1 MDGDQSIVKDILLL
15 MGLIILSG
23 IFSASETAL
32 TSFRSTNLEDVEMK
46 HPKEGILLR
55 KWLKSPNSILTGM
68 LLGNNI
74 VNILGSSIATAVT
87 FNVVGNNGKAI
98 FISTAVMTIVI
109 LIFGEITPKIIAKNN
124 AVNISRKVIIPIYY
138 LTFLTK
144 PIVYILMN
152 ISKVLGRLM
161 GIQISDETIMI
172 TEKDI
177 LSFVNVG
184 EAEGIIEEGEKE
196 MIHSIFEFGET
207 SAKEVMTPRTSM
219 FALEASKT
227 IDGIWVELLEQGFSR
242 IPVYEETIDNV
253 VGILYV
259 RDILNAVKNGE
270 TDVAIK
276 EFIRVPYFIPENK
289 SIIEILKEFQTKK
302 VHIAMVLDEY
312 GGVVGLVT
320 IEDLIEE
327 IVGEIRDEFDHEEE
341 DSIIEIDDKSY
352 MIDAMVD
359 IESLNKKLNLDFPIS
374 GDYESLA
381 GLILTEI
388 GKVAEIGDEVEI
400 QGVKLK
406 VLERDKLR
414 ISKVLLEIKTEGN

>member
-1 MDGDQSIVKDILLL
+1 MLLL
-15 MGLIILSG
+15 VGLIILSG

-32 TSFRSTNLEDVEMK
+32 TSFRSMNLEDVELK

-87 FNVVGNNGKAI
+87 FRIVGNNGKAI
-98 FISTAVMTIVI
+98 FISTALMTIVI

-124 AVNISRKVIIPIYY
+124 AVTISRKVIVPIYY

-152 ISKVLGRLM
+152 ISKVLSRLM
-161 GIQISDETIMI
+161 GITISDETILI

-184 EAEGIIEEGEKE
+184 EAEGIIEEGEKD

-227 IDGIWVELLEQGFSR
+227 IDQIWTELLEQGFSR
-242 IPVYEETIDNV
+242 VPVYEDTIDNV

-259 RDILNAVKNGE
+259 RDILNAVKEGK
-270 TDVAIK
+270 TDVSIK
-276 EFIRVPYFIPENK
+276 QFLRIPYFVPENK

-341 DSIIEIDDKSY
+341 ESIVKIDENTY
-352 MIDAMVD
+352 VIDAMVD
-359 IESLNKKLNLDFPIS
+359 IETLNKDLNLDFPIS

-388 GKVAEIGDEVEI
+388 GKVAEIGDGVEI

-406 VLERDKLR
+406 VLEKDKLR
-414 ISKVLLEIKTEGN
+414 ISKVLLEIKKEEN

>member
-1 MDGDQSIVKDILLL
+1 MLFLV
-15 MGLIILSG
+15 GLIILSG

-87 FNVVGNNGKAI
+87 FRIVGNNGKAI
-98 FISTAVMTIVI
+98 FISTALMTIVI

-124 AVNISRKVIIPIYY
+124 AVTISRKVIVPIYY
-138 LTFLTK
+138 LSFLTK
-144 PIVYILMN
+144 PIIYILMN
-152 ISKVLGRLM
+152 ISKVLSRLM
-161 GIQISDETIMI
+161 GITISDETILI

-184 EAEGIIEEGEKE
+184 EAEGIIEEGEKD

-227 IDGIWVELLEQGFSR
+227 IDQIWTELLEQGFSR
-242 IPVYEETIDNV
+242 VPVYEDTIDNV

-259 RDILNAVKNGE
+259 RDILNAVKEGK
-270 TDVAIK
+270 TDVSIK
-276 EFIRVPYFIPENK
+276 KFLRIPYFVPENK

-341 DSIIEIDDKSY
+341 ESIVKVDENTY
-352 MIDAMVD
+352 VIDAMVD
-359 IESLNKKLNLDFPIS
+359 IETLNKDLNLNFPIS

-388 GKVAEIGDEVEI
+388 GKVAEIGDGVEI

-406 VLERDKLR
+406 VLEKDKLR
-414 ISKVLLEIKTEGN
+414 ISKVLLEIKIEEN

>member
-1 MDGDQSIVKDILLL
+1 MLLL
-15 MGLIILSG
+15 VGLIILSG

-87 FNVVGNNGKAI
+87 FRIVGNNGKAI
-98 FISTAVMTIVI
+98 FISTALMTIVI

-124 AVNISRKVIIPIYY
+124 AVTISRKVIVPIYY
-138 LTFLTK
+138 LSFLTK
-144 PIVYILMN
+144 PIIYILMN
-152 ISKVLGRLM
+152 ISKVLSRLM
-161 GIQISDETIMI
+161 GITISDETILI

-184 EAEGIIEEGEKE
+184 EAEGIIEEGEKD

-227 IDGIWVELLEQGFSR
+227 IDQIWTELLEQGFSR
-242 IPVYEETIDNV
+242 VPVYEDTIDNV

-259 RDILNAVKNGE
+259 RDILNAVKEGK
-270 TDVAIK
+270 TDVSIK
-276 EFIRVPYFIPENK
+276 KFLRIPYFVPENK

-341 DSIIEIDDKSY
+341 ESIIKVDENTY
-352 MIDAMVD
+352 VIDAMVD
-359 IESLNKKLNLDFPIS
+359 IETLNKDLNLHFPIS

-388 GKVAEIGDEVEI
+388 GKVAEIGDGVEI

-406 VLERDKLR
+406 VLEKDKLR
-414 ISKVLLEIKTEGN
+414 ISKVLLEIKIEEN

>member
-1 MDGDQSIVKDILLL
+1 MLFLV
-15 MGLIILSG
+15 GLIILSG

-87 FNVVGNNGKAI
+87 FRIVGNNGKAI
-98 FISTAVMTIVI
+98 FISTALMTIVI

-124 AVNISRKVIIPIYY
+124 AVTISRKVIVPIYY
-138 LTFLTK
+138 LSFLTK
-144 PIVYILMN
+144 PIIYILMN
-152 ISKVLGRLM
+152 ISKVLSRLM
-161 GIQISDETIMI
+161 GITISDETILI

-184 EAEGIIEEGEKE
+184 EAEGIIEEGEKD

-227 IDGIWVELLEQGFSR
+227 IDQIWTELLEQGFSR
-242 IPVYEETIDNV
+242 VPVYEDTIDNV

-259 RDILNAVKNGE
+259 RDILNAVKEGK
-270 TDVAIK
+270 TDVSIK
-276 EFIRVPYFIPENK
+276 KFLRIPYFVPENK

-341 DSIIEIDDKSY
+341 ESIVKVDENTY
-352 MIDAMVD
+352 VIDAMVD
-359 IESLNKKLNLDFPIS
+359 IETLNKDLNLDFPIS

-388 GKVAEIGDEVEI
+388 GKVAEIGDGVEI

-406 VLERDKLR
+406 VLEKDKLR
-414 ISKVLLEIKTEGN
+414 ISKVLLEIKIEEN